1 MKDDSYT
8 MSHLPQQSDD
18 NDNSSQHNWQC
29 FVSVVRC
36 TPRSAIC
43 CLHLPCP
50 NSVWGRLRGSFA
62 ELRTLAWQDF
72 KVLKIHENVKMVK
85 IKNRFKNEKYGQ
97 KLEEPVTKLLDNGP
111 EPPVDGVWLCQHVR
125 VMMVRYSRDTEG
137 EPWPGTVFAEA
148 ASVLQ
153 QKQKLR
159 RLQYQ
164 VLEPATVTPQHRN
177 SFKHN
182 RSYDISGKAENE
194 GLQSFCNH
202 GEGYSNFTST

>member
-1 MKDDSYT
+1 MT
-8 MSHLPQQSDD
+8 VTPCHICHNNQTTTTTAHNIID
-18 NDNSSQHNWQC
+18 NVLSRLSAVLFALSSAVCISRVPSQ
-29 FVSVVRC
+29 
-36 TPRSAIC
+36 
-43 CLHLPCP
+43 
-50 NSVWGRLRGSFA
+50 RLRGSFA

-72 KVLKIHENVKMVK
+72 KVLKIHEIENDEMAKMDWK
-85 IKNRFKNEKYGQ
+85 MKSMGKNLKNLSQIFWTMG
-97 KLEEPVTKLLDNGP
+97 GP
-111 EPPVDGVWLCQHVR
+111 EPPLDGVWLCQHVR
-125 VMMVRYSRDTEG
+125 VMMVRYSQDTEG

-148 ASVLQ
+148 ASVQQ

-164 VLEPATVTPQHRN
+164 VLKPATVTPHHRN